1 MVSPGADLFLAVKIS
16 SPRSIPSANILKVI
30 SIIRNRNNCF
40 VSSKP
45 LEDEMSARMRTRTP
59 ILT

>member
-16 SPRSIPSANILKVI
+16 SRSIPSANILKVI